1 MTESN
6 MKMDMN
12 FFQLVF
18 SLQLAAFQKMGK
30 TVSPV
35 SGKMERNLEQARAS
49 IDMLA
54 MLAEKTKGNLNE
66 EEGKFLNSILYELR
80 MNFLDE
86 SNKKKPESKIEQ
98 NIESKKEESQSDASQ

>member
-18 SLQLAAFQKMGK
+18 SLQLAAFQQMGK
-30 TVSPV
+30 TVSPI
-35 SGKMERNLEQARAS
+35 SGKIERNLEQARAS

-54 MLAEKTKGNLNE
+54 MLAEKTKGNLSE
-66 EEGKFLNSILYELR
+66 EEDKFLNSLLYELR

-86 SNKKKPESKIEQ
+86 SNKKEPESKTEQ
-98 NIESKKEESQSDASQ
+98 KVESKKEESQFGAS